1 MGIAC
6 DYLRTGFF
14 QEEESL
20 LNNSLHLQASNCGP
34 MTAAHAG
41 GCLWGVHKIQLKG
54 NPLENIYG
62 LQD

>member
-41 GCLWGVHKIQLKG
+41 GCL
-54 NPLENIYG
+54 
-62 LQD
+62 